1 MRMRLKKWARPE
13 LEACPFYVKRPEEMR
28 GAWKSAFSD
37 PSLPLEVELG
47 CGKGVSTAQQAL
59 CERGANLVAI
69 DINSSVLGVCKRNVE
84 AAFQGKR
91 SVDNLLLMN
100 YEIERI
106 DQVFAPEDRV
116 NRIYINFPNPWTQRH
131 RQEKHRLTHTRQ
143 LIKYRDFLVDG
154 GEICFKTDNDE
165 LFEASLSYFPA
176 SGFEIVEKTGDL
188 HREGTRPNY
197 ISEHEKLFVSQ
208 GVKIKA
214 LVAKKLANWHPIEDL

>member
-13 LEACPFYVKRPEEMR
+13 LEACPFYVKSPEEMR

-106 DQVFAPEDRV
+106 EQVFAPQDAV
-116 NRIYINFPNPWTQRH
+116 SRIYINFPNPWTQRH

-176 SGFEIVEKTGDL
+176 AGYEIVEKTGDL
-188 HREGTRPNY
+188 HRERTRPNY
-197 ISEHEKLFVSQ
+197 ISEHEKLFISQ

-214 LVAKKLANWHPIEDL
+214 LVAKKLTDWHPIEDL

>member
-28 GAWKSAFSD
+28 GTWKSAFAD

-59 CERGANLVAI
+59 NEKGANLVAI

-84 AAFQGKR
+84 AAFEGKR
-91 SVDNLLLMN
+91 AVDNLMLMN
-100 YEIERI
+100 YEIELI
-106 DQVFAPEDRV
+106 DQVFAPEDAV
-116 NRIYINFPNPWTQRH
+116 SRIYINFPNPWTQRH

-165 LFEASLSYFPA
+165 LFEASLTYFPA
-176 SGFEIVEKTGDL
+176 SGYEIVEKTLDL

-197 ISEHEKLFVSQ
+197 VSEHEQLFASQ

-214 LVAKKLANWHPIEDL
+214 LVARKLAAWHPAEDF